1 MKIKKVTVNLASART
16 DGSLVSEGTLPQGCV
31 FKYLTVWKV
40 GSGTFS
46 FKFKH
51 EDGSLSEAF
60 NSSELAVADVF
71 DVWFTDLIFTNTAQS
86 GAENPIFILSW

>member
-1 MKIKKVTVNLASART
+1 MKIKKVTVDLASART

-60 NSSELAVADVF
+60 NSSEILNGDIF
-71 DVWFTDLIFTNTAQS
+71 NTWFTDLVFTNTAQS
-86 GAENPIFILSW
+86 GAEDPIFILSL